1 MIDEGEA
8 KQTSVEEAVGW
19 IKAETAAADADG
31 STAEADAPVSGEI
44 TLEGSLTIAEAEAM
58 HLQLSQILNANVDI
72 TIEAEALSRVD
83 TAGTQLIYAFV
94 KEAKNRSLSLTW
106 KSQSD
111 ALAEC
116 AATLGLTE
124 GMGF

>member
-1 MIDEGEA
+1 MIEGEE
-8 KQTSVEEAVGW
+8 KPGNVEDAVEW
-19 IKAETAAADADG
+19 IKAETAATDADG
-31 STAEADAPVSGEI
+31 SNATEPNAPVSGEI

-106 KSQSD
+106 KSKSD